1 MIAGLL
7 LLAFILWLSLTFEHE
22 VEKPNCK
29 QGHSWIYDE
38 TDHLICSVCKRRPGD
53 E

>member
-1 MIAGLL
+1 MILGIL
-7 LLAFILWLSLTFEHE
+7 LLAFILYISFTYEQE
-22 VEKPNCK
+22 VEKPSCK
-29 QGHSWIYDE
+29 NGHTWIYDE